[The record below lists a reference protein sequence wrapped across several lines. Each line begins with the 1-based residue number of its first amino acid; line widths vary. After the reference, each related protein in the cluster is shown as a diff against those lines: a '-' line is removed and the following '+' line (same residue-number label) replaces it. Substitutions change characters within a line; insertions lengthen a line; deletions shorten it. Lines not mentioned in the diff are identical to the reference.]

1 MKFTIEQYQKLK
13 EAIAKYAITGVKT
26 VTYGNKTVTY
36 MSYEEMKEALDDMA
50 KELFPEKFVRRRTL
64 TQVDRGYFSGWW

>member
-1 MKFTIEQYQKLK
+1 MKFTVEQYQKLK

-36 MSYEEMKEALDDMA
+36 MSYEERNQKGNG
-50 KELFPEKFVRRRTL
+50 
-64 TQVDRGYFSGWW
+64 QVVNGCSQIYAHSSSNIHYF